1 MLGLFSCQSAEIR
14 EIRVESWVRRQDEMT
29 TPLFRC
35 EWAEGSE
42 AMLRYHDE
50 EWGLPQHHDARLFE
64 LLTLEGAQ
72 AGLSWSTIL
81 ARREGYRRAFDGFD
95 INRIAAYT
103 DADVARLLADT
114 GIVRNRAKVVATVA
128 NARAS
133 LRAREQFGSLD
144 AFLWHFVGGQPIQN
158 AWQSLQE
165 LPAETVESK
174 AMSKELRKRGFGF
187 VGPTICYAFMQATGM
202 VNDHLVSCFRHG
214 QV

>member
-1 MLGLFSCQSAEIR
+1 MKMADNL
-14 EIRVESWVRRQDEMT
+14 T
-29 TPLFRC
+29 RC
-35 EWAEGSE
+35 DWAAGSE

-50 EWGLPQHHDARLFE
+50 EWGLPQHDDARLFE

-95 INRIAAYT
+95 IDKIASYAE
-103 DADVARLLADT
+103 ADVARLLADT
-114 GIVRNRAKVVATVA
+114 GIVRNRAKVVATVG

-133 LRAREQFGSLD
+133 LGAREEFGSLD

-202 VNDHLVSCFRHG
+202 VNDHLVLCFRYG
-214 QV
+214 EV